1 MFELK
6 KWEVIFKAKAFAL
19 YPATDPSH
27 DYLHIARV
35 VKTALELALQEN
47 ANVEIVLPAAYFHDF
62 VTIPKNDP
70 RRKMASQLSASATV
84 EYLASINY
92 PSRYFDAIK
101 HAIEAHSFSAN
112 IKPETLEAQIVQDSD
127 RLDGIGAI
135 GVARCFSTTA
145 LMQRPYYDIDDAF
158 AQSRELDDQVFA
170 IDHFPIKLFKIA
182 ETMHTVSAH
191 KEAQKRLQFMKLY
204 LQQLKSEL

>member
-1 MFELK
+1 VFELK
-6 KWEVIFKAKAFAL
+6 KWEEIFKEKAFAL

-35 VKTALELALQEN
+35 VKIALELAFEEK

-70 RRKMASQLSASATV
+70 RRKIASQISAAAAV

-92 PSRYFDAIK
+92 PSRHLDAIK

-135 GVARCFSTTA
+135 GVARCFSTCA
-145 LMQRPYYDIDDAF
+145 LMQRPYYDIDDVF
-158 AQSRELDDQVFA
+158 AQNRELDDKVFA

-182 ETMHTVSAH
+182 ETMHTGSAH